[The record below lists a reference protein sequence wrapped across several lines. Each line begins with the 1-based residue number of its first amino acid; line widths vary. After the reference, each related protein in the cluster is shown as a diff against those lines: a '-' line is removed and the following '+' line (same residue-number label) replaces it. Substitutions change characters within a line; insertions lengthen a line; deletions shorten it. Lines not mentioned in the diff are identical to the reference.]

1 MHNFIIKAALLWL
14 LLLLAPTS
22 LYADDT
28 EIFFARANAD
38 DSQNQSIANVMIL
51 LDTSGSMRY
60 CKDDLG
66 FSNNQ
71 PRWCSEE
78 NERRINMLIRAFNI
92 MIDDIPEDVRVGVS
106 RFRENQTDGGHVLVP
121 VVDNNANNRQLLKRK
136 VSELT
141 VDGQTNG
148 DPWGGT
154 PTSEAYYEVYRYMMG
169 LSPVYGDYS
178 GSSRDA
184 DPRICLEYQTDE
196 TCEEVPVYEWQ
207 DVGYCDLDS
216 DNCSRVCE
224 KETGP
229 WWNRR
234 CEEYQYKQ
242 QVQTGT
248 EQQCS
253 TETNCVNEAPIIGND
268 GNYVSPMN
276 MENQCEKNHVIVMTD
291 GAPSSGSD
299 NLGWD
304 CSDRGSISGSYACQQ
319 QIAKTLKSEQNHKG
333 RPVITS
339 NIGLYMGDYEQR
351 MSAVSAEGGGATYNA
366 DTADALAQ
374 AFIDQLELIDEDS
387 KAITSPGVAVNQMNR
402 LEHLD
407 QLYYSVFKPRKSSV
421 WEGNLKRYRLDESVI
436 RDIKNANAVDSDTG
450 YFSNFSQSWW
460 SPETDGFDADEGGAR
475 SQLSNRKL
483 FVSDSSGRISELT
496 QAEVDDDNVTSEATF
511 GIPENAMDELDSKQE
526 VYDALKALWAD
537 PLHSVPLLVNYE
549 GGDAD
554 DASSQTNYIFVST
567 NGGMLHAI
575 DPDDGSEKFTF
586 MPKQFLNKAYD
597 FVSEP
602 PLQPGNIREPYGLDG
617 SWIAWRRPEINGSGE
632 KTGDAAN
639 VYIYGGM
646 RRGGDSYFGL
656 DVSNIDSPSMMWE
669 IEGGFDGDSDSGF
682 DLLGQTWSTP
692 TLTQVKVGDTRKPVL
707 VFGGGYSPADHDE
720 AGERSGEDQVGRA
733 VFMVDAMTGE
743 LIWSASSEG
752 SNGGQA
758 HTTVDSMDWAVP
770 GGISVVDID
779 FDGYADYLYFADLG
793 GQIFRANLNN
803 ENDGAGELV
812 EGVTRVASLAGT
824 GTSDQRRFYEA
835 PAIGYKSEG
844 GEALYVLIGS
854 GYRAHPLDEDT
865 DEAVFSIRDSDF
877 RQAGGEDDPVTYS
890 DLRSVTSD
898 SDGTESGWYFEFSR
912 DGEKV
917 LSSPVIFD
925 NTVLFTTYAPGGEDL
940 DDNPCVVRYGEAYLY
955 AADMVTGQPPGDS
968 DSNNFDDNSVI
979 RDIDWTGEKLD
990 QSTIP
995 PSPSLIFQEGGKK
1008 VSIVVG
1014 TEVVDAPNVK
1024 FTNLRKN
1031 RWYKMDKDDAQN
1043 YVTPLTGEN

>member
-1 MHNFIIKAALLWL
+1 
-14 LLLLAPTS
+14 
-22 LYADDT
+22 
-28 EIFFARANAD
+28 
-38 DSQNQSIANVMIL
+38 
-51 LDTSGSMRY
+51 
-60 CKDDLG
+60 
-66 FSNNQ
+66 
-71 PRWCSEE
+71 
-78 NERRINMLIRAFNI
+78 
-92 MIDDIPEDVRVGVS
+92 
-106 RFRENQTDGGHVLVP
+106 
-121 VVDNNANNRQLLKRK
+121 
-136 VSELT
+136 
-141 VDGQTNG
+141 
-148 DPWGGT
+148 
-154 PTSEAYYEVYRYMMG
+154 MM
-169 LSPVYGDYS
+169 
-178 GSSRDA
+178 
-184 DPRICLEYQTDE
+184 
-196 TCEEVPVYEWQ
+196 
-207 DVGYCDLDS
+207 
-216 DNCSRVCE
+216 
-224 KETGP
+224 
-229 WWNRR
+229 
-234 CEEYQYKQ
+234 
-242 QVQTGT
+242 
-248 EQQCS
+248 
-253 TETNCVNEAPIIGND
+253 
-268 GNYVSPMN
+268 VSPMN

-496 QAEVDDDNVTSEATF
+496 QAEVDDDNVTSQATF
-511 GIPENAMDELDSKQE
+511 GIPENAADELDSKQE

-586 MPKQFLNKAYD
+586 MPEQFLNKAYD

-669 IEGGFDGDSDSGF
+669 IEGGFDGDADSGF

>member
-38 DSQNQSIANVMIL
+38 DSQNQNIANVMIL

-60 CKDDLG
+60 CENSGGFKDG
-66 FSNNQ
+66 Q
-71 PRWCSEE
+71 PEWCDTES
-78 NERRINMLIRAFNI
+78 ERRINMLIRAFNI
-92 MIDDIPEDVRVGVS
+92 MIDDIPEDVRVGIS
-106 RFRENQTDGGHVLVP
+106 RFRRNETDGGHVLVP
-121 VVDNNANNRQLLKRK
+121 VIDNNANNRNLLKRK
-136 VSELT
+136 VGELNSGG
-141 VDGQTNG
+141 DLYG
-148 DPWGGT
+148 DPQGGT

-169 LSPVYGDYS
+169 LDPVYGDYS
-178 GSSRDA
+178 GSTRDA
-184 DPRICLEYQTDE
+184 DPAVCLRQQTDE
-196 TCEEVPVYEWQ
+196 TCTDVPVYEWQ
-207 DVGYCDLDS
+207 RVDYCNRNFN
-216 DNCSRVCE
+216 NCTRYR
-224 KETGP
+224 GQYY
-229 WWNRR
+229 
-234 CEEYQYKQ
+234 EYS
-242 QVQTGT
+242 QTGT
-248 EQQCS
+248 EKQCS
-253 TETNCVNEAPIIGND
+253 SETTCIESADIVDDTGR
-268 GNYVSPMN
+268 YVSPMN
-276 MENQCEKNHVIVMTD
+276 MENQCETNHVIVMTD
-291 GAPSSGSD
+291 GAPSSGGD
-299 NLGWD
+299 NLGWN
-304 CSDRGSISGSYACQQ
+304 CSDRGSISGSYECQK
-319 QIAKTLKSEQNHKG
+319 QIAIALKSDENPKQRK
-333 RPVITS
+333 VLTS
-339 NIGLYMGDYEQR
+339 NIGLYMGDYETL
-351 MSAVSAEGGGATYNA
+351 MSGVSAEGGGATYNA
-366 DTADALAQ
+366 DSADALAQ
-374 AFIDQLELIDEDS
+374 AFLDQLKLIDEES

-421 WEGNLKRYRLDESVI
+421 WEGNLKRYRLDEAVI
-436 RDIKNANAVDSDTG
+436 RDVNGADAVDDNTG

-460 SPETDGFDADEGGAR
+460 SPEIDGFDADEGGAR
-475 SQLSNRKL
+475 SQLNSRKL
-483 FVSDSSGRISELT
+483 FVNDSSGSVSELT
-496 QAEVDDDNVTSEATF
+496 QAEVDDDNITTEATF
-511 GIPENAMDELDSKQE
+511 GIPEDAGDELDSKQE

-669 IEGGFDGDSDSGF
+669 IEGGFDGDADSGF

-707 VFGGGYSPADHDE
+707 VFGGGYSPEDHDQ

-752 SNGGQA
+752 SNSGQA

-793 GQIFRANLNN
+793 GQIFRTNLNN
-803 ENDGAGELV
+803 DNDGAGELV

-854 GYRAHPLDEDT
+854 GYRAHPLDEGT
-865 DEAVFSIRDSDF
+865 DEAVFSIRDGDF
-877 RQAGGEDDPVTYS
+877 REVGGEDDPVTYS
-890 DLRSVTSD
+890 DLRSVTAD

-940 DDNPCVVRYGEAYLY
+940 DDDPCVVRYGEAYLY

>member
-1 MHNFIIKAALLWL
+1 MHNFVIKAALLWVL
-14 LLLLAPTS
+14 MLLAPTS

-38 DSQNQSIANVMIL
+38 DSQNQNIANVMIL

-78 NERRINMLIRAFNI
+78 SERRINMLIRAFNI
-92 MIDDIPEDVRVGVS
+92 MIDDIPEDVRVGVG

-121 VVDNNANNRQLLKRK
+121 VIDNTANNRQLLKRK

-141 VDGQTNG
+141 SDGQTNG

-154 PTSEAYYEVYRYMMG
+154 PTSEAYYEMYRYMMG
-169 LSPVYGDYS
+169 LTPAYGEYS
-178 GSSRDA
+178 GSNRDA
-184 DPRICLEYQTDE
+184 DSSICLKEKVEEQ
-196 TCEEVPVYEWQ
+196 CEMDWVSVDSCEL
-207 DVGYCDLDS
+207 GDS
-216 DNCSRVCE
+216 DCRC
-224 KETGP
+224 GGRFP
-229 WWNRR
+229 WGS
-234 CEEYQYKQ
+234 CFAYQQYKQ
-242 QVQTGT
+242 VCDDVQV
-248 EQQCS
+248 
-253 TETNCVNEAPIIGND
+253 CVESADIVAND
-268 GNYVSPMN
+268 GKYVSPMN

-304 CSDRGSISGSYACQQ
+304 CSDRGSISGSYACQR
-319 QIAKTLKSEQNHKG
+319 QIARALKSDQNPKN

-339 NIGLYMGDYEQR
+339 NIGLYMGDFEQR
-351 MSAVSAEGGGATYNA
+351 MSAVSAAGGGATYNA

-421 WEGNLKRYRLDESVI
+421 WEGNLKRYRLDDSVI
-436 RDIKNANAVDSDTG
+436 RDVKGANAVDSDTG

-460 SPETDGFDADEGGAR
+460 SPEIDGFDAEKGGAR
-475 SQLSNRKL
+475 SQLNNRKL
-483 FVSDSSGRISELT
+483 FVNDSSGSVSELT
-496 QAEVDDDNVTSEATF
+496 QGEVDDDNVTSEATF
-511 GIPENAMDELDSKQE
+511 GIPEDAVDEFDSKQE

-586 MPKQFLNKAYD
+586 MPKQFLDKAYD

-656 DVSNIDSPSMMWE
+656 DVSNINSPSMMWE
-669 IEGGFDGDSDSGF
+669 IEGGFDGDADSGF

-692 TLTQVKVGDTRKPVL
+692 TLTQVKVGGTRKPVL
-707 VFGGGYSPADHDE
+707 VFGGGYSPEDHDQ

-743 LIWSASSEG
+743 LIWSASNEG
-752 SNGGQA
+752 SNSGLA
-758 HTTVDSMDWAVP
+758 HTSVDSMDWAVP

-793 GQIFRANLNN
+793 GQIFRTNLNN
-803 ENDGAGELV
+803 DNEGASDLV

-854 GYRAHPLDEDT
+854 GYRAHPLDEGT
-865 DEAVFSIRDSDF
+865 DEAVFSIRDGDF
-877 RQAGGEDDPVTYS
+877 REAGGEDDPVTYS

-940 DDNPCVVRYGEAYLY
+940 DDDPCVVRYGEAYLY

-968 DSNNFDDNSVI
+968 ESNNFDDNSVI
-979 RDIDWTGEKLD
+979 KDIDWDGEKLD

-995 PSPSLIFQEGGKK
+995 PSPSLIFQEGGEK

-1031 RWYKMDKDDAQN
+1031 RWYKMEKDEAQN
-1043 YVTPLTGEN
+1043 FVTPLTGEN